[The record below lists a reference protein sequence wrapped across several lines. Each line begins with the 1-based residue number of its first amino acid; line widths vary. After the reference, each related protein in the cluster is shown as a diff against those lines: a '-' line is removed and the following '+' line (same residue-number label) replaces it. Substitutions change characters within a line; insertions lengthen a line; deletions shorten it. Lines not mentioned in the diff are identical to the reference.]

1 MNDEMIKD
9 GIDFVYSSL
18 VRPPIDPGTVARLD
32 GKEYR
37 FVQNAATALTAGY
50 PCVYMATNP
59 DAADWDVTATL
70 DEGIAEGCF
79 AGVALAAVAAYEY
92 SWILKD
98 GLYHTCTL
106 LGGHIQGDCV
116 IVDADGTSDGGFEAA
131 TDNGLLNIAGVV
143 FGATDTEAATGVA
156 IWIKGL

>member
-1 MNDEMIKD
+1 MNDGMISD
-9 GIDFVYSSL
+9 GLTFVYSSL
-18 VRPPIDPGTVARLD
+18 VTPPIDTGTVERVG

-70 DEGIAEGCF
+70 DQGVAEGAF
-79 AGVALAAVAAYEY
+79 AGLALAAVGAYEY
-92 SWILKD
+92 TWILKD

-106 LGGHIQGDCV
+106 LGAVTAGNGV
-116 IVDADGTSDGGFEAA
+116 IVDADGASDGGFETAVD
-131 TDNGLLNIAGVV
+131 TGLLPLAGVAFESV
-143 FGATDTEAATGVA
+143 TGAATGVSV
-156 IWIKGL
+156 WVKDL